1 MAKPSVVVH
10 IVGQRYVIR
19 SDAEE
24 GYILELARYLDEK
37 IREVQSTP
45 RPAATQ
51 SQVILAA
58 LNITDELYQQRKS
71 MTDLKQVV
79 TERSRAVMARI
90 DEEVGKTHAS
100 TS

>member
-10 IVGQRYVIR
+10 IAGQRYVIR

-24 GYILELARYLDEK
+24 AYILELGAYLDK
-37 IREVQSTP
+37 AIREVQSTP

-58 LNITDELYQQRKS
+58 LQITDELFQHRKS
-71 MTDLKQVV
+71 LGDLKEVV
-79 TERSRAVMARI
+79 ATRGRAAMERI
-90 DEEVGKTHAS
+90 DEEVSRLKS
-100 TS
+100 N

>member
-10 IVGQRYVIR
+10 IAGQRYVIR

-24 GYILELARYLDEK
+24 SYILELGRYLDEQ
-37 IREVQSTP
+37 IRQVQSSP

-58 LNITDELYQQRKS
+58 LNITDELFQHRKS
-71 MTDLKQVV
+71 LDDLKQVV
-79 TERSRAVMARI
+79 TERTRSVMALI
-90 DEEVGKTHAS
+90 DAEVDKIQN
-100 TS
+100 